1 MKYKLSIMWLLLN
14 AIASIHTAAQTS
26 STEANPKW
34 YYIQV
39 RGIGPTAA
47 QVLTNVDGQVLGQN
61 LATTDVVSIS
71 KQLWRFEISSG
82 GYRVINK
89 YSKQQ
94 LTVVFDAA
102 ANVRRPALTDNSP
115 TSWSFIVS
123 ATSGYKYVGILNEP
137 QEGTQGEIY
146 LSQTRYNNNALKL
159 VSAADRTSDNELFR
173 CVLNEMPITSTDEA
187 TLWMTIRNPKTNKYL
202 TDAVASAPGV
212 HFTLEAANNAQSQQW
227 KILAKDNGN
236 VEFVNRATGNMI
248 ATETYLNKYYYVN
261 YTTDPA
267 GNTGWQYALAG
278 GSTGQYVVST
288 TDAGGVD
295 SYWNA
300 TTDGQAVNVYSPG
313 NTANST
319 YAWIFTWVDEVYTG
333 INRPVFLPDNIRVY
347 ALNRRI
353 YVDGC
358 DDYRITAI
366 SGMPMRKNTD
376 LPAGI
381 YLVTVKDKTTKILVK

>member
-1 MKYKLSIMWLLLN
+1 MIGFN
-14 AIASIHTAAQTS
+14 AAAQTS

-39 RGIGPTAA
+39 KGVGLTVN
-47 QVLTNVDGQVLGQN
+47 QVLTNVNGQVLGQN
-61 LATTDVVSIS
+61 LATTDVASIS
-71 KQLWRFEISSG
+71 KQLWRFEING
-82 GYRVINK
+82 NGYRVINK
-89 YSKQQ
+89 HSKQQ
-94 LTVVFDAA
+94 LTVTFDAA
-102 ANVRRPALTDNSP
+102 ANVRRPALIDNSP
-115 TSWSFIVS
+115 TIWYFPTS
-123 ATSGYKYVGILNEP
+123 ATSGYKYMNIQNEP
-137 QEGTQGEIY
+137 QEGTPGEIY

-159 VSAADRTSDNELFR
+159 VSVADRTSANELFR
-173 CVLNEMPITSTDEA
+173 CVLNEMPIVSNDEA

-236 VEFVNRATGNMI
+236 VEFINRATGNMI
-248 ATETYLNKYYYVN
+248 ATSTYLNKYYYVN

-288 TDAGGVD
+288 TDADGVD
-295 SYWNA
+295 IYWNA
-300 TTDGQAVNVYSPG
+300 TTDGQAVNIYSPG

-333 INRPVFLPDNIRVY
+333 ITPPVFLPDNIRVY

-366 SGMPMRKNTD
+366 SGMPMKKNTN
-376 LPAGI
+376 LPVGI
-381 YLVTVKDKTTKILVK
+381 YLVTVKGKTTKILVK